1 MAYQSVPQVAE
12 ELGISPDKVCDWIGR
27 GELAAVNIAHR
38 AGGKPRWRISED
50 ALAAFLASRSSTP
63 PSPAPK
69 PPRRRRDESVTRY
82 F

>member
-12 ELGISPDKVCDWIGR
+12 ELGISPTRFVIG
-27 GELAAVNIAHR
+27 LAAVNSPPVNIAHR

-63 PSPAPK
+63 PSQPQSRPSPA
-69 PPRRRRDESVTRY
+69 
-82 F
+82 